1 MINVSFRP
9 RLGVTFK
16 KVRKGVNE
24 EHQLFSS
31 ELLEQVRAAT
41 PIKDGRARRGWS
53 ERKMGDKIRVTNRIP
68 YQKAIAGDLEKI
80 TVKEWDMEIYCKR
93 TYAFRDESKVIE
105 LQQQGKTVEALVE
118 SLIVKAL
125 DKDGQKIFVDA
136 DRVNLMNEADPA
148 VIIKVAG
155 LINNIG
161 LRKPIGDLVK
171 E

>member
-16 KVRKGVNE
+16 KVRKGVND

-68 YQKAIAGDLEKI
+68 YIERLESN
-80 TVKEWDMEIYCKR
+80 
-93 TYAFRDESKVIE
+93 FSK
-105 LQQQGKTVEALVE
+105 QTRGKG
-118 SLIVKAL
+118 IIK
-125 DKDGQKIFVDA
+125 
-136 DRVNLMNEADPA
+136 PA
-148 VIIKVAG
+148 VTRTKSNRRRV
-155 LINNIG
+155 
-161 LRKPIGDLVK
+161 R
-171 E
+171 